1 MPKTI
6 LFMQRVSVFVL
17 AVVLLAGINGCASKQ
32 EKALE
37 QAKKQAIATGQP
49 QQVTSVDT
57 NGVTTT
63 TVVQPPAQ
71 GQKDATIVTT
81 TAPAPAGAPRPTPS
95 DPVVSS
101 LAPSDA
107 GRDRRSRRTGGSR
120 DIPAGTSLTV
130 RVDQRISVKT
140 SHAGETFTGEIVEP
154 IAASDG
160 GMLVPKGSRVKGVID
175 AAHQRGRFKGA
186 SILELRLSLAHAE

>member
-17 AVVLLAGINGCASKQ
+17 AVVLLAALCVLKQ

-63 TVVQPPAQ
+63 TVVQLPH
-71 GQKDATIVTT
+71 
-81 TAPAPAGAPRPTPS
+81 
-95 DPVVSS
+95 
-101 LAPSDA
+101 
-107 GRDRRSRRTGGSR
+107 RDRKMPPS
-120 DIPAGTSLTV
+120 
-130 RVDQRISVKT
+130 
-140 SHAGETFTGEIVEP
+140 
-154 IAASDG
+154 
-160 GMLVPKGSRVKGVID
+160 
-175 AAHQRGRFKGA
+175 
-186 SILELRLSLAHAE
+186 